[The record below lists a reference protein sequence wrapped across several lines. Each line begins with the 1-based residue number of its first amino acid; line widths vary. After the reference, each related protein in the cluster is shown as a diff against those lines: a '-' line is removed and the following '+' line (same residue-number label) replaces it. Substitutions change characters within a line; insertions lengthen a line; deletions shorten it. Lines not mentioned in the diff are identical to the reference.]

1 VATDVP
7 LLHITG
13 KSRHT
18 VTEYWHLTS
27 KWYSILVT
35 EVTQLHCTNNWL
47 HIVTVYWQLTSL
59 RLKCTGN

>member
-1 VATDVP
+1 VATDVS

-13 KSRHT
+13 KSHT

-27 KWYSILVT
+27 KWYGILVT
-35 EVTQLHCTNNWL
+35 EVTQLHCTSNWL

-59 RLKCTGN
+59 ILKCTGN